1 MITILSI
8 LACIVLG
15 MMIISF
21 IASAY
26 LSYKFIKTV
35 VDEDSK
41 A

>member
-1 MITILSI
+1 MVTILTI
-8 LACIVLG
+8 LGCIVLT
-15 MMIISF
+15 MMIVSF
-21 IASAY
+21 CASAY